1 MSGGNGS
8 DQEKKHAGNHFGKN
22 ASTNTVYLMDESNA
36 KYKKLINR
44 CRKGDQ
50 KALRDLYEELYPLVY
65 RVNMRY
71 LKNEHDAKDMTQDCF
86 LKLFDS
92 LKKFNFKGSFEGWV
106 ARMATRQ
113 CLDHFRRTKLEFED
127 IGNVDFQLKADDKNP
142 KELMLKQMKESERVK
157 EAINMLPDG
166 YRTIVLLYAVED
178 YKHREI
184 AEMLD
189 ITVGT
194 SKSMYSRGKKHLLEL
209 LKTTEY
215 TNE

>member
-1 MSGGNGS
+1 
-8 DQEKKHAGNHFGKN
+8 
-22 ASTNTVYLMDESNA
+22 MDESNA

-44 CRKGDQ
+44 CKKGDR
-50 KALRDLYEELYPLVY
+50 KALKDLYEEFYPLVY

-92 LKKFNFKGSFEGWV
+92 LNKFNFKGSFQGWV

-113 CLDHFRRTKLEFED
+113 CLDYFRKAKLVVED
-127 IGNVDFQLKADDKNP
+127 IENVEFQLTAENKNP
-142 KELMLKQMKESERVK
+142 EKLMLKQMRESERVK
-157 EAINMLPDG
+157 EAMNMLPDG
-166 YRTIVLLYAVED
+166 YRTVVLLYAVED

-189 ITVGT
+189 ISVGT
-194 SKSMYSRGKKHLLEL
+194 SKSMYSRGKKLLLEL